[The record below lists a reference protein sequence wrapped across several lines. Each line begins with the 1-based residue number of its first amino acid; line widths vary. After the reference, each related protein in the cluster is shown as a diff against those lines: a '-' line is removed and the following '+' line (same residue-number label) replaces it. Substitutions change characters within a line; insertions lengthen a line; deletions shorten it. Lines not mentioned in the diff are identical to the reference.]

1 MAKLKLDKVTNLV
14 GSVKSEDG
22 TSVVSL
28 SASVSSDKTV
38 PTSFTQAINNS
49 NLYYSDLE
57 SARVAIDEFV
67 AKAREIEDAM
77 VKEFEATPVA
87 PDPEPEEEAPTPPEL
102 DTTE

>member
-14 GSVKSEDG
+14 GSVKSEDD
-22 TSVVSL
+22 TTVVSL
-28 SASVSSDKTV
+28 SASVSSDKGV
-38 PTSFTQAINNS
+38 PTSFTQTITNS

-77 VKEFEATPVA
+77 VKEFESV
-87 PDPEPEEEAPTPPEL
+87 PEEEEAPTPPEL